1 MWVDARTY
9 QSKNMAS
16 YCKQYDDDPSY
27 SKHWLLINSYTRLEA
42 QNAPRRPRVESSSQT
57 SRVTP
62 TVHTLMVERVLA
74 REVVTMKSSVVVKAS
89 SASPEVV
96 ERVRSL

>member
-1 MWVDARTY
+1 MWVDARAY

-27 SKHWLLINSYTRLEA
+27 SKHWLLVIPYTRLEA

-57 SRVTP
+57 SRATP

-74 REVVTMKSSVVVKAS
+74 RVVVKAS